1 MQDVHILEPFVL
13 GCILAVSVWTD
24 VRSRRVPNKWLG
36 LGLVVYVLLSYLF
49 GLDLWTALK
58 GGLLGLLVFLPFY
71 WLGGMGAADL
81 KLMGLV
87 GIYLGPHG
95 LLYSALYTALAGGVL
110 AVLALALRASRRLP
124 YAVAITLGV
133 GVYEFRS
140 FGSL

>member
-1 MQDVHILEPFVL
+1 MQGTHTLEFLVL
-13 GCILAVSVWTD
+13 SCVLSVAAWTD
-24 VRSRRVPNKWLG
+24 VRSRRVSNEWLG
-36 LGLVVYVLLSYLF
+36 LGLVVYVILSFLF
-49 GLDLWTALK
+49 GLDPRTALV
-58 GGLLGLLVFLPFY
+58 GGVLGLLVFLPFY

-124 YAVAITLGV
+124 YAVAIAVGV

>member
-1 MQDVHILEPFVL
+1 MTAHALEAFVL
-13 GCILAVSVWTD
+13 GGVLFVAAWTD
-24 VRSRRVPNKWLG
+24 VRSRRVSNEWLG
-36 LGLVVYVLLSYLF
+36 LGLVVYVILSFLF
-49 GLDLWTALK
+49 GLDPRTALV
-58 GGLLGLLVFLPFY
+58 GGALGLLVFLPFY

-87 GIYLGPHG
+87 GVYLGPYG

-124 YAVAITLGV
+124 YAVAIALGV

>member
-1 MQDVHILEPFVL
+1 MQGTHTLEFLVL
-13 GCILAVSVWTD
+13 SCVLSVAAWTD
-24 VRSRRVPNKWLG
+24 VRSRRVSNEWLG
-36 LGLVVYVLLSYLF
+36 LGLVVYVILSFLF
-49 GLDLWTALK
+49 GLDPRTALV

-124 YAVAITLGV
+124 YAVAIAVGV

>member
-1 MQDVHILEPFVL
+1 MQGIHTLGFLVL
-13 GCILAVSVWTD
+13 GCVLFVAAWTD
-24 VRSRRVPNKWLG
+24 VRSRRVSNEWLG
-36 LGLVVYVLLSYLF
+36 LGLVVYVILSFLF
-49 GLDLWTALK
+49 GLDPRTALV
-58 GGLLGLLVFLPFY
+58 GGVLGLLVFLPFY

-87 GIYLGPHG
+87 GVYLGPHG

-124 YAVAITLGV
+124 YAVAIAVGV

>member
-1 MQDVHILEPFVL
+1 MTAHALEAFVL
-13 GCILAVSVWTD
+13 GGVLFVAAWTD
-24 VRSRRVPNKWLG
+24 VRSRRVSNEWLG
-36 LGLVVYVLLSYLF
+36 LGLVVYVILSFLF
-49 GLDLWTALK
+49 GLDPRTALV
-58 GGLLGLLVFLPFY
+58 GGALGLLVFLPFY

-87 GIYLGPHG
+87 GVYLGPYG

-124 YAVAITLGV
+124 YAVAIAVGV

>member
-1 MQDVHILEPFVL
+1 MQGIHTLGFLVL
-13 GCILAVSVWTD
+13 GCVLFVAAWTD
-24 VRSRRVPNKWLG
+24 VRSRRVSNEWLG
-36 LGLVVYVLLSYLF
+36 LGLVAYVILSFLF
-49 GLDLWTALK
+49 GLDPRTALV
-58 GGLLGLLVFLPFY
+58 GGVLGLLVFLPFY

-87 GIYLGPHG
+87 GVYLGPHG

-124 YAVAITLGV
+124 YAVAIALGV

-140 FGSL
+140 FGPL

>member
-1 MQDVHILEPFVL
+1 MQGIHTLGFLVL
-13 GCILAVSVWTD
+13 GCVLFVAAWTD
-24 VRSRRVPNKWLG
+24 VRSRRVSNEWLG
-36 LGLVVYVLLSYLF
+36 LGLVAYVILSFLF
-49 GLDLWTALK
+49 GLDPRTALV
-58 GGLLGLLVFLPFY
+58 GGVLGLLVFLPFY

-87 GIYLGPHG
+87 GVYLGPHG

-124 YAVAITLGV
+124 YAVAIALGV

>member
-1 MQDVHILEPFVL
+1 MQGTHTLEFLVL
-13 GCILAVSVWTD
+13 SCVLSVAAWTD
-24 VRSRRVPNKWLG
+24 VRSRRVSNEWLG
-36 LGLVVYVLLSYLF
+36 LGLVVYVILSFLF
-49 GLDLWTALK
+49 GLDPRTALV

-81 KLMGLV
+81 NLMELV

-124 YAVAITLGV
+124 YAVAIAVGV

>member
-1 MQDVHILEPFVL
+1 MQGIHTLEFLVL
-13 GCILAVSVWTD
+13 GCVLFVAAWTD
-24 VRSRRVPNKWLG
+24 VRSRRVSNEWLG
-36 LGLVVYVLLSYLF
+36 LGLVVYVILSFLF
-49 GLDLWTALK
+49 GLDPRTALV

-124 YAVAITLGV
+124 YAVAIALGV

>member
-1 MQDVHILEPFVL
+1 MTAHALEAFVL
-13 GCILAVSVWTD
+13 GGVLFVAAWTD
-24 VRSRRVPNKWLG
+24 VRSRRVSNEWLG
-36 LGLVVYVLLSYLF
+36 LGLVVYVILSFLF
-49 GLDLWTALK
+49 GLDPRTALV

-124 YAVAITLGV
+124 YAVAIALGV